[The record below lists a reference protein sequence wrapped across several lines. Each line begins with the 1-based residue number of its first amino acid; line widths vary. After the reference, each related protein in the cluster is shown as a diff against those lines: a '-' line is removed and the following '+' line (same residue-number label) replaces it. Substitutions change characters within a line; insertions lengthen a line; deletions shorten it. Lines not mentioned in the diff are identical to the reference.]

1 VALLKFSSVENQL
14 EDQVPETNCP
24 IFKLLNSEISEE
36 TKYHILDIGVPNGAN
51 IQFFSRYYCRLTIE
65 GGQEK
70 LATMRKEADLEKDEI
85 HQRIATLFPYSKESH
100 GHFDL
105 ILCWDALNYLKPA
118 VFSAFMQH
126 ISQFVRRGTY
136 LHAFISPKQTM
147 PATPRDYQILD
158 EGRMSF
164 TTSNLSIP
172 SPSYHQPDL
181 RELMPQF
188 TIQRSVLLKNG
199 MQEYLF
205 KR

>member
-1 VALLKFSSVENQL
+1 MSSVEKYTEGQQL
-14 EDQVPETNCP
+14 ETNCP
-24 IFKLLNSEISEE
+24 IFKFLNEGIQEE
-36 TKYHILDIGVPNGAN
+36 TKYRILDIGPPNGAN
-51 IQFFSRYYCRLTIE
+51 VHFFSRYYCRLTIE
-65 GGQEK
+65 SGQEK
-70 LATMRKEADLEKDEI
+70 LAAMRNEAELEKEEI
-85 HQRIATLFPYSKESH
+85 QLRIKKLFPLSKKNH

-105 ILCWDALNYLKPA
+105 ILCWEALNYLKPA
-118 VFSAFMQH
+118 VFSSFMQH
-126 ISQFVRRGTY
+126 ISQYARNGTY

-147 PATPRDYQILD
+147 SDTPPTYQILD
-158 EGRMSF
+158 EGRMRYLASPES
-164 TTSNLSIP
+164 TA